1 MVEIERKFLVKN
13 LDFVKYGVP
22 HRIKQGY
29 ICYDDDR
36 VVRVRIMDKKAF
48 LTLKSASTGFARY
61 EFEYE
66 IPVADAEKM
75 LQELCRKPIIDKT
88 RFDLIHKGKKWEID
102 IFNAENEGLIIAEI
116 ELQSRD
122 EEFKIPPFI
131 DKEVTDDIRYYN
143 TYIAQ
148 KPFCT
153 WQSER

>member
-48 LTLKSASTGFARY
+48 LTLKSAATGFARY

-75 LQELCRKPIIDKT
+75 LQELCRKPIIDYIVPPVDNS
-88 RFDLIHKGKKWEID
+88 R
-102 IFNAENEGLIIAEI
+102 ENL
-116 ELQSRD
+116 L
-122 EEFKIPPFI
+122 K
-131 DKEVTDDIRYYN
+131 Y
-143 TYIAQ
+143 
-148 KPFCT
+148 
-153 WQSER
+153 